1 MLGAILGDIVGS
13 TYEYANTTEYN
24 FDLFPEGSNFT
35 DDSVLTVAV
44 ADAILQKADYGET
57 IRTWALRYPD
67 PKGAY
72 DSSFTR
78 WMHRPESMP
87 YNSFCNGSAMRVS
100 SVGWLHLPPD
110 GCRKSVL
117 LPYRI
122 CQTNKQMAE
131 NRC

>member
-78 WMHRPESMP
+78 WMPEKR
-87 YNSFCNGSAMRVS
+87 SFAVS
-100 SVGWLHLPPD
+100 NLP
-110 GCRKSVL
+110 
-117 LPYRI
+117 
-122 CQTNKQMAE
+122 NE
-131 NRC
+131 